1 MVTKTKKNSYNNMKV
16 KVSIPTS
23 LDDITIGMYQELEI
37 INSTAKE
44 FMTTKEIR
52 EFDNKMVS
60 VVTGIKDVDSI
71 TSKDRT
77 YIIEVIGK
85 ALFKQGEFKDRFVID
100 GVEYGMIPNLDKVY
114 GSEYTDLIK
123 YYGKVE
129 DYHRFL
135 AVAYRPT
142 KLKDIFKNYS
152 IVEYSGTSETAEIM
166 KKAPMGIVNGFN
178 AFFLT
183 LSNDLEAHI
192 QKSMLEEQV
201 KGTAL

>member
-1 MVTKTKKNSYNNMKV
+1 MKV
-16 KVSIPTS
+16 KISIPTS
-23 LDDITIGMYQELEI
+23 FDDITVGMFQELDI
-37 INSTAKE
+37 INNTSKDV
-44 FMTTKEIR
+44 MTPEEIR
-52 EFDNKMVS
+52 VLDNKMIS
-60 VVTGIKDVDSI
+60 VVTGIEDVDCI
-71 TSKDRT
+71 TSKDRA
-77 YIIEVIGK
+77 YILEAIGK
-85 ALFKQGEFKDRFVID
+85 ALFKKGEFKDRFEID

-114 GSEYTDLIK
+114 GKEYTDLIS

-152 IVEYSGTSETAEIM
+152 IVEYSGTEHTAEIM

-192 QKSMLEEQV
+192 QRCILEERA
-201 KGTAL
+201 KEIAL